1 MDDPT
6 NDAAKTGHDI
16 GYDSDRGGAGSRSH
30 NATRNLGQSSGQN
43 LGQNTGQD
51 PSQNLSQDL
60 GQNTGQDASRDPSQ
74 NPSQSPGQNPS
85 QSPGQDPG
93 QDPGQNLSQDLDQAL
108 DRHVDGDTS
117 RDMGANP
124 LPFDNSYARLPDV
137 FFAPVEPT
145 PVAAPQLIRFNRPL
159 ALELG
164 LDADALERHGAAY
177 FSGNIPLP
185 GSLPLAMAYAG
196 HQFGQFVP
204 QLGDGRAILLGEVVD
219 RNGRR
224 RDIQLKGAGQTPYS
238 RRGDGR
244 AALGPV
250 LREYI
255 VSEAMHALGIPTTRA
270 LAAVST
276 GQPVY
281 RERVLPGAVFT
292 RVASSHI
299 RVGTFQFLA
308 ARGDTDNVRVLADHV
323 IERHYPEL
331 AEADNR
337 YLALLDAVA
346 DRQASLIAKWLG
358 VGFIHGVMN
367 TDNMTISGET
377 IDFGPC
383 AFMDRYD
390 PRTVYSSIDQSGRY
404 AFGNQPMIG
413 QWNIARLAEALLGV
427 LDADQD
433 RAVEMANDAVT
444 RFMERFQVHWKDVIR
459 AKLGF
464 GAIEEE
470 IDQSLIRDF
479 LVTLY
484 EQKADYTL
492 AFRRL
497 SDAAADSGED
507 AALGALAENPAALT
521 PFLAAWRARLAAE
534 TTPPEER
541 ANAMRR
547 VNPAFI
553 PRNHKVEEA
562 LNEAVDHGDF
572 SLFDALNAVLAKPY
586 EDQPRF
592 AGYAEPP
599 RPGEEVTATFCGT

>member
-1 MDDPT
+1 M
-6 NDAAKTGHDI
+6 
-16 GYDSDRGGAGSRSH
+16 S
-30 NATRNLGQSSGQN
+30 NAT
-43 LGQNTGQD
+43 
-51 PSQNLSQDL
+51 
-60 GQNTGQDASRDPSQ
+60 
-74 NPSQSPGQNPS
+74 NPQHG
-85 QSPGQDPG
+85 D
-93 QDPGQNLSQDLDQAL
+93 
-108 DRHVDGDTS
+108 DG
-117 RDMGANP
+117 RPVA
-124 LPFDNSYARLPDV
+124 FDNSYARLPDV
-137 FFAPVEPT
+137 FFAPVDPS
-145 PVAAPQLIRFNRPL
+145 PVEAPRLVAFNRAL
-159 ALELG
+159 AGELG
-164 LDADALERHGAAY
+164 LDADALERHGAGY
-177 FSGNIPLP
+177 FSGNVALP

-204 QLGDGRAILLGEVVD
+204 QLGDGRAILLGEVID
-219 RNGRR
+219 RDGRR

-270 LAAVST
+270 LAAVAT

-281 RERVLPGAVFT
+281 RDRVLPGAVFT
-292 RVASSHI
+292 RVAASHI
-299 RVGTFQFLA
+299 RVGTFQFFA

-323 IERHYPEL
+323 IDRHYPAL
-331 AEADNR
+331 KGAEQP

-346 DRQASLIAKWLG
+346 DRQASLIARWLG

-390 PRTVYSSIDQSGRY
+390 PRTVYSSIDRNGRY

-413 QWNIARLAEALLGV
+413 QWNIARLAEALLA
-427 LDADQD
+427 LLSDDQD
-433 RAVEMANDAVT
+433 KAVEMANAAVG
-444 RFMERFQVHWKDVIR
+444 RFMERFQAHWKAVIR
-459 AKLGF
+459 AKIGLG
-464 GAIEEE
+464 ADEEDD
-470 IDQSLIRDF
+470 DQGLIRDL

-497 SDAAADSGED
+497 ADAAEGAAADD
-507 AALGALAENPAALT
+507 ALQDLLETPGALT
-521 PFLAAWRARLAAE
+521 PWLALWRARLAREAGTAE
-534 TTPPEER
+534 AR
-541 ANAMRR
+541 ATAMRR

-562 LNEAVDHGDF
+562 LAAAVDHGDF
-572 SLFDALNAVLAKPY
+572 SLFTALNDVLARPY
-586 EDQPRF
+586 DDQPAF
-592 AGYAEPP
+592 AAYAVPP
-599 RPGEEVTATFCGT
+599 KPGEEITATFCGT

>member
-1 MDDPT
+1 M
-6 NDAAKTGHDI
+6 
-16 GYDSDRGGAGSRSH
+16 S
-30 NATRNLGQSSGQN
+30 NAT
-43 LGQNTGQD
+43 
-51 PSQNLSQDL
+51 
-60 GQNTGQDASRDPSQ
+60 
-74 NPSQSPGQNPS
+74 NPQHG
-85 QSPGQDPG
+85 D
-93 QDPGQNLSQDLDQAL
+93 
-108 DRHVDGDTS
+108 DG
-117 RDMGANP
+117 RPVA
-124 LPFDNSYARLPDV
+124 FDNSYARLPDV
-137 FFAPVEPT
+137 FFAPVDPS
-145 PVAAPQLIRFNRPL
+145 PVEAPRLVAFNRAL
-159 ALELG
+159 AGELG
-164 LDADALERHGAAY
+164 LDADALERHGAGY
-177 FSGNIPLP
+177 FSGNVALP

-204 QLGDGRAILLGEVVD
+204 QLGDGRAILLGEVID
-219 RNGRR
+219 RDGRR

-270 LAAVST
+270 LAAVAT

-281 RERVLPGAVFT
+281 RDRVLPGAVFT
-292 RVASSHI
+292 RVAASHI
-299 RVGTFQFLA
+299 RVGTFQFFA

-323 IERHYPEL
+323 IDRHYPAL
-331 AEADNR
+331 KGAEQP

-346 DRQASLIAKWLG
+346 DRQASLIARWLG

-390 PRTVYSSIDQSGRY
+390 PRTVYSSIDRNGRY

-413 QWNIARLAEALLGV
+413 QWNIARLAEALLA
-427 LDADQD
+427 LLSDDQD
-433 RAVEMANDAVT
+433 KAVEMANAAVG
-444 RFMERFQVHWKDVIR
+444 RFMERFQAHWKAVIR
-459 AKLGF
+459 AKIGLG
-464 GAIEEE
+464 AHEEDD
-470 IDQSLIRDF
+470 DQGLIRDL

-497 SDAAADSGED
+497 ADAAEGAAADDTLQDLLETPG
-507 AALGALAENPAALT
+507 ALT
-521 PFLAAWRARLAAE
+521 PWLALWRARLAREAG
-534 TTPPEER
+534 TPEAR
-541 ANAMRR
+541 AAAMRR

-562 LNEAVDHGDF
+562 LAAAVDHGDF
-572 SLFDALNAVLAKPY
+572 SLFTALNDVLARPY
-586 EDQPRF
+586 EDQPAF
-592 AGYAEPP
+592 AAYAVPP
-599 RPGEEVTATFCGT
+599 KPGEEITATFCGT